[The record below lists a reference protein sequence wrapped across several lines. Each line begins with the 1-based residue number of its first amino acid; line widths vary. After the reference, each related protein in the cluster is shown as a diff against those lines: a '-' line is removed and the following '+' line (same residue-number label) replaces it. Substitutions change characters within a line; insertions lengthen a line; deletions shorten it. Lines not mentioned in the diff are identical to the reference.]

1 MDSCTLS
8 LVDCCILWAVSVCWA
23 GPAALLA
30 WSMVCLGLPASSLP
44 LSSTVSAHG
53 IFVSLLQEVFG
64 RGQDSALQNQKLRRM
79 SGGLV
84 PALLV
89 AEFVSKGNAMVV
101 RQVRGQAGK
110 LMWSSGLGSH
120 PSDGWRHPE
129 SRHS

>member
-53 IFVSLLQEVFG
+53 IFVSLLQEVLG
-64 RGQDSALQNQKLRRM
+64 RGHDSALQNQKLRGM
-79 SGGLV
+79 SG
-84 PALLV
+84 ALLV
-89 AEFVSKGNAMVV
+89 AEFVSNGNAMVV

-110 LMWSSGLGSH
+110 LMWS
-120 PSDGWRHPE
+120 
-129 SRHS
+129 